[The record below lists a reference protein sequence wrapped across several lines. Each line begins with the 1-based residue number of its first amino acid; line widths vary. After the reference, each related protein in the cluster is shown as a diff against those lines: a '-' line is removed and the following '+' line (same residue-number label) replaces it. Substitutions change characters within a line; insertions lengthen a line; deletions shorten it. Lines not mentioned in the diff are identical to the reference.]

1 MKAKSIVFLLISL
14 FLTTAA
20 NAVPAKPGQI
30 RQITLDDGTTL
41 TVHLVGDE
49 YGHYWLADDGKAYRC
64 IGDSYVPVDRQS
76 VNKRAQI
83 RRNAANSRR
92 ARLLEPGI
100 GQKNRDTYIGHKKG
114 LIIMA
119 NFANL
124 SFKEAHTDS
133 LYNEIANHEN
143 YKSDLFEGSMYDYFR
158 DQSRGQFLLNF
169 DIAGP
174 VTVSKDYEYYGAND
188 SEGQDSY
195 TAEMV
200 IEAIQ
205 LADSL
210 VNFSDYD
217 WDGDGIV
224 DQVFV
229 IYAGEG
235 EADGGAAETIWPHE
249 YTLTDAFLN
258 GDGSG
263 IQFLDGVYIDTYACG
278 CELSKNR
285 IAGIGTICHEFS
297 HCLGY
302 PDFYDIDYSGG
313 QGMYSWD
320 LMDSG
325 SWNRDGYLPSG
336 FTSYERW
343 FAGWME
349 PTVLS
354 ETTTVDS
361 LADLQSG
368 GGSYII
374 YNKGYRNEYYLLENR
389 KKTGWDA
396 AIPGAGLFIIHV
408 DYDEEAWRLDIP
420 NDDPEHQRMTWIPA
434 DNEYQTFE
442 YDEETYIDWTGATK
456 DLFPYD
462 SVNAFNAN
470 TTPAAKFYNRNAD
483 GTFYLDSSVEDI
495 TQNSDGTVSF
505 KFIAPTTTGIPT
517 VNAKPGAYNDNWYDM
532 NGRRID
538 GVPGSPG
545 LYFGNGNKV
554 LIK

>member
-100 GQKNRDTYIGHKKG
+100 GQKNRETYIGHKKG

-188 SEGQDSY
+188 SEGTDSY
-195 TAEMV
+195 SAEMI

-210 VNFSDYD
+210 VDFSDYD

-235 EADGGAAETIWPHE
+235 EADGGTDETIWPHE
-249 YTLTDAFLN
+249 YTLTDAFLS

-263 IQFLDGVYIDTYACG
+263 IQFLDSVYIDTYACG
-278 CELSKNR
+278 CELSNNR

-320 LMDSG
+320 LMASG

-389 KKTGWDA
+389 QKTGWDA
-396 AIPGAGLFIIHV
+396 DIPGAGLFIIHV

-434 DNEYQTFE
+434 DNEYQTYE

-505 KFIAPTTTGIPT
+505 KFIAPTTGIPT

-545 LYFGNGNKV
+545 LYIGNGNKV